1 VARLI
6 VVGLGLVKPR
16 DGLVVVT
23 EGYEET
29 ALRLVWALDVKLAQ
43 RALRPF
49 RSWLRLQGS
58 VGEFSFCG

>member
-1 VARLI
+1 MARLAEA
-6 VVGLGLVKPR
+6 GSAQTR
-16 DGLVVVT
+16 AGLVVVT

-29 ALRLVWALDVKLAQ
+29 ALRLVWALAVELAE
-43 RALRPF
+43 RTLRPF

>member
-1 VARLI
+1 
-6 VVGLGLVKPR
+6 VKPR

-29 ALRLVWALDVKLAQ
+29 ALRLVWALDVELAE

-49 RSWLRLQGS
+49 RSWLRLQGP